1 MTFLPLR
8 PLLFAATVLVVT
20 TTGAPAQTNPADER
34 AFRRGHQDYV
44 AGDFAGALDEWRTLA
59 LTGHVPSMN
68 NVAIMYAQGLGTAP
82 DAEMAFMWYRRASD
96 AGHARAMLNLGISYE
111 RGRGVEPDDWQAAQW
126 YLRAARHDL
135 PEGMNALAWLL
146 ATSPDPELRNGEE
159 AVAWA
164 RVAVQDEAT
173 AERFD
178 TLAAAHAE
186 AGDFDQ
192 AVTAIERAI
201 DLMESETATA
211 AHGNEEDAP
220 APALNGQDR
229 DRKLA
234 LLRERLASF
243 RNGRA
248 IRD

>member
-1 MTFLPLR
+1 MTFFPLR
-8 PLLFAATVLVVT
+8 PLLYAATLLIVT
-20 TTGAPAQTNPADER
+20 AASALAQTNPADER
-34 AFRRGHQDYV
+34 AFRRGHEDYV
-44 AGDFAGALDEWRTLA
+44 AGDFAGALDEWRALA

-111 RGRGVEPDDWQAAQW
+111 RGRGVEPDDRKAAQW

-146 ATSPDPELRNGEE
+146 ATSPDPELRDGEE

-164 RVAVQDEAT
+164 RVALKHDAT
-173 AERFD
+173 VERFD

-201 DLMESETATA
+201 DLMEGRTDA
-211 AHGNEEDAP
+211 AADGGDSGRP
-220 APALNGQDR
+220 ASASAQQDR
-229 DRKLA
+229 EGKLA
-234 LLRERLASF
+234 ILRARLASF
-243 RNGRA
+243 RKGEA
-248 IRD
+248 VRD